1 MSDISINETEIF
13 FLPIKILLNKNGTT
27 IETILF
33 QYRIHLFCIPLLLSY
48 TWKKLNSLGS
58 GFSVSSE

>member
-1 MSDISINETEIF
+1 MAELLELLCSNREYIYSVLYYI
-13 FLPIKILLNKNGTT
+13 ILLLY
-27 IETILF
+27 ILL
-33 QYRIHLFCIPLLLSY
+33 YYIIL